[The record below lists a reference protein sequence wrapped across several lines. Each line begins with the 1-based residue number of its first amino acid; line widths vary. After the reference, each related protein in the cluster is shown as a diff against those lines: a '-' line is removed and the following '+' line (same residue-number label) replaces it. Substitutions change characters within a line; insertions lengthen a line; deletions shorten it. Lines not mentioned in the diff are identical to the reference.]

1 MKKLIT
7 LMSLAVVGLAF
18 GQEEEPKFNVTGS
31 VDAYYSNSLNGP
43 NDQSTIA
50 TDEFGDVLGFTA
62 PPSALMGN
70 DDRAFSG
77 ANANVKFSYEGE
89 KVGFVADLAYG
100 PRADAQFYDF
110 GVVNEAYVY
119 WNASEKVTL
128 MMGRWNSWMGYE
140 NFAAADNFHYSYSHQ
155 YTFGPR
161 NFNGFAMQYALGND
175 FNLGVAV
182 MNPVETTVR
191 NTSEE
196 YSFAAGLSKGN
207 FGISFLTSEDE
218 TFIDVKAKVNFSDS
232 FSVDLNANLA
242 SWDEDATLT
251 GTRALLTDSEG
262 YTSISAYTQVQ
273 STDSFAWGIRL
284 EYFNIIGDD
293 SEDDL
298 NVITPTLTG
307 NYSVGDLTIRPEL
320 RFDAASEDIFLNS
333 DMDGDQGGLA
343 SFTLAAIYS
352 F

>member
-1 MKKLIT
+1 
-7 LMSLAVVGLAF
+7 MSLAVVGLSF
-18 GQEEEPKFNVTGS
+18 GQEEEQSSKFNVTGS

-43 NDQSTIA
+43 NDQTAIV
-50 TDEFGDVLGFTA
+50 TDPVTGDVLGFTA

-77 ANANVKFSYEGE
+77 ANANVKLSYEGE

-100 PRADAQFYDF
+100 PRADAQFTDF
-110 GVVNEAYVY
+110 GVVNEAYMY

-161 NFNGFAMQYALGND
+161 NFNGFAIQYALGND

-182 MNPVETTVR
+182 MNPVETTVS

-196 YSFAAGLSKGN
+196 YSFAAGLSKGD

-251 GTRALLTDSEG
+251 GTRAALAGSEG

-273 STDSFAWGIRL
+273 STESFAWGIRL
-284 EYFNIIGDD
+284 EYFNIIADD
-293 SEDDL
+293 SDDDL

-320 RFDAASEDIFLNS
+320 RFDAASEDIFFNS